1 MPNQKKHHGSDVDDP
16 LTWSVMHD
24 PLIMPF
30 FLNLERA
37 RKVSHARARII
48 WDRHDLTPAE
58 FDVLAI
64 LRNAEAPHELTPGQI
79 QDRVLITSGGLTK
92 VIHLLEEKQ
101 YVERSVAVDDNRVK
115 PVRLTAA
122 GSLCI
127 TRTMGDL
134 ADMTRDWLK
143 SILKEDDIRIATQ
156 VLRKMA
162 E

>member
-1 MPNQKKHHGSDVDDP
+1 MPKQKKHHSSDADDP
-16 LTWSVMHD
+16 LTWTIAHD

-48 WDRHDLTPAE
+48 WDRHALTPAE

-64 LRNAEAPHELTPGQI
+64 LRNAEEPHELTPGQI

-101 YVERSVAVDDNRVK
+101 YVERSVAQDDNRVK

-122 GSLCI
+122 GSHCI
-127 TRTMGDL
+127 TRTMRDL

-143 SILKEDDIRIATQ
+143 STFEEDDIRIATQ
-156 VLRKMA
+156 VLRKIA